1 MSHRYFEDKPSS
13 KSEERTQPQMT
24 VDNSFTM
31 KKFQSMEII
40 YVTFSQITKLPYVE
54 CDP

>member
-1 MSHRYFEDKPSS
+1 
-13 KSEERTQPQMT
+13 MT

-40 YVTFSQITKLPYVE
+40 YVTFPRSQNSHM
-54 CDP
+54 